1 MRIDFQKVPI
11 IVIIIIIIII
21 INNIIII
28 INDNNI
34 IVIMVV
40 VVIKIMIIMMM
51 MMMIIIIIII
61 IILITNLSR
70 PIVHSAG
77 FHHKQ
82 SDYSSLQEHARDRSP
97 YAHPVHQQSSFDK
110 HHL

>member
-1 MRIDFQKVPI
+1 MSIDFQKAAIIIINIIII
-11 IVIIIIIIII
+11 IVIII
-21 INNIIII
+21 
-28 INDNNI
+28 
-34 IVIMVV
+34 VV
-40 VVIKIMIIMMM
+40 AIKIILIIMMM
-51 MMMIIIIIII
+51 RMMMIIIIIIII

>member
-21 INNIIII
+21 INNIIIV

-61 IILITNLSR
+61 ILITNLSR

-77 FHHKQ
+77 FHHKR
-82 SDYSSLQEHARDRSP
+82 SDYSSLQEHAKDKSP
-97 YAHPVHQQSSFDK
+97 CARPVHQQSSFDK

>member
-1 MRIDFQKVPI
+1 MSIDFQKAA
-11 IVIIIIIIII
+11 IIIIIII
-21 INNIIII
+21 INIIII
-28 INDNNI
+28 IVII
-34 IVIMVV
+34 IVVA
-40 VVIKIMIIMMM
+40 IKIILIIMMM
-51 MMMIIIIIII
+51 RMMMIIIIIIII

>member
-1 MRIDFQKVPI
+1 MSIDFQKAA
-11 IVIIIIIIII
+11 IIIIIIII
-21 INNIIII
+21 IIVIII
-28 INDNNI
+28 
-34 IVIMVV
+34 VV
-40 VVIKIMIIMMM
+40 AIKIILIIMMM
-51 MMMIIIIIII
+51 RMMMIIIIIII
-61 IILITNLSR
+61 IIILIANLSR

>member
-1 MRIDFQKVPI
+1 MSIDFQKAA
-11 IVIIIIIIII
+11 IIIIIII
-21 INNIIII
+21 INIIII
-28 INDNNI
+28 IVVI
-34 IVIMVV
+34 IVVA
-40 VVIKIMIIMMM
+40 IKIILIIMMM
-51 MMMIIIIIII
+51 RMMMIIIIIIII

>member
-21 INNIIII
+21 NNIIII
-28 INDNNI
+28 INDNI
-34 IVIMVV
+34 IVTMVV
-40 VVIKIMIIMMM
+40 VVIKIIII

-61 IILITNLSR
+61 IILITNLSI

-77 FHHKQ
+77 FHHKR
-82 SDYSSLQEHARDRSP
+82 SDYSSLQEHAKDKSP
-97 YAHPVHQQSSFDK
+97 CARPVHQQSSFDK